1 MSDMTR
7 WIGLVAGAGDLP
19 EMTLRGMQAQ
29 GYNVACIG
37 MRGICD
43 PKLKDLSQKFC
54 YAGALH
60 LGKWFAKLNRWG
72 CDEAVLIG
80 KVHKVNIFDPVQMIR
95 MWPDI
100 VAARIWFGSHRHNRG
115 DAAILGALADIM
127 QQKGIKLMD
136 QTTFIPEAVA
146 DEGVMTQQQ
155 PTQTQWA
162 DIRYGWDKV
171 RDISRLDIGQSL
183 AVHRSMVIAVEAI
196 EGTDRMIQRAGQ
208 LCRKGGW
215 TMLKGAHEN
224 HDMRI
229 DVPTVGMRTIELLKE
244 HGATCLVLQAGK
256 VIMAEKD
263 KLIAL
268 ADKLGITIVGQK

>member
-1 MSDMTR
+1 
-7 WIGLVAGAGDLP
+7 
-19 EMTLRGMQAQ
+19 
-29 GYNVACIG
+29 
-37 MRGICD
+37 
-43 PKLKDLSQKFC
+43 
-54 YAGALH
+54 
-60 LGKWFAKLNRWG
+60 
-72 CDEAVLIG
+72 
-80 KVHKVNIFDPVQMIR
+80 
-95 MWPDI
+95 
-100 VAARIWFGSHRHNRG
+100 
-115 DAAILGALADIM
+115 
-127 QQKGIKLMD
+127 MD